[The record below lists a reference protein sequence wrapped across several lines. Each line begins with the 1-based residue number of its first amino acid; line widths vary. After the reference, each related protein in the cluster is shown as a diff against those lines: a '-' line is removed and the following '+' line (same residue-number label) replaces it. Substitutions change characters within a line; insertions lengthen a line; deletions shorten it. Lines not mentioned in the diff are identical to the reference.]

1 MAISRAKKE
10 AIVARYLEVLAESDG
25 FVVAEFKAL
34 TVAEAEQLR
43 HKLRETDSEFIIV
56 KNTLLRIALEQ
67 AGWPVP
73 EDLLAGQS
81 GVAFSKGK
89 LPDMTKA
96 LIEYAKS
103 YEAKFSLKGGVMG
116 AETFT
121 ADQVEAI
128 SKLPTL
134 PEVQAQILGI
144 LVQPASQLVGIVQA
158 GTASIV
164 NVLQAHID
172 QNLKGDGASDESAA

>member
-10 AIVARYLEVLAESDG
+10 ALVARYLEVLAESDG
-25 FVVAEFKAL
+25 FVIAEFKAL

-43 HKLRETDSEFIIV
+43 HKLSESKGEFIVV

-73 EDLLAGQS
+73 ADLLAGQS
-81 GVAFSKGK
+81 GVAFSKGG
-89 LPDMTKA
+89 LP
-96 LIEYAKS
+96 EVAKTVLEFAKT
-103 YEAKFSLKGGVMG
+103 YEAKFALKGGVMG
-116 AETFT
+116 TDIFSG
-121 ADQVEAI
+121 DRVEAI
-128 SKLPTL
+128 SKMPTL

-144 LVQPASQLVGIVQA
+144 LVSPARQLAGILQA
-158 GTASIV
+158 GNASVV

-172 QNLKGDGASDESAA
+172 QNLKGDSESAA